1 MVVTSNLR
9 RQQGATTLGMIVVV
23 VIVGVGL
30 LAALRLAPKYFE
42 YFTVVKVLDRVAQES
57 SVDPVPEKIRM
68 ALSRSW
74 QIESIKS
81 INYDEVESRK
91 VISGYELIADYRA
104 EVPLMGNLSL
114 VVDFSKTVIVP

>member
-81 INYDEVESRK
+81 INYDEVEIRK
-91 VISGYELIADYRA
+91 VISGYELIANYRA